1 MNIGIFMPNTPLGP
15 KTGTF
20 EPPHENKYLP
30 KDRSLNPSLWDT
42 VKKMHEEIGK
52 SDKAY
57 ENLYALTNEL
67 INAYVRNDKE
77 DIDRLIKEFR
87 ELP

>member
-1 MNIGIFMPNTPLGP
+1 MPQNNLGP

-20 EPPHENKYLP
+20 EPPSEHKYKEP
-30 KDRSLNPSLWDT
+30 FLWDT
-42 VKKMHEEIGK
+42 VKKMHGEISK

-57 ENLYALTNEL
+57 ENLYALTAEL
-67 INAYVRNDKE
+67 IHAYERNDKS

-87 ELP
+87 NLP